1 MLLTFDVRGDQIPF
15 KVQMNPVMNSATG
28 EMYLLIALVSMY
40 FCTSLAK
47 AVRYSWI
54 DLHVRAYVQKKKL
67 MPLQNTSQMPIEI
80 Y

>member
-28 EMYLLIALVSMY
+28 EMYLLIALVFMY

-47 AVRYSWI
+47 AVRYIWI
-54 DLHVRAYVQKKKL
+54 NLRAKEKKKI